1 MDAAWCAGDTV
12 RREGRRRTLSRL
24 VRRAREEDP
33 LHVRQQVQRR
43 LLVRGRSAVV
53 ELRRRV
59 RRAAAALWMRSARRQ
74 RRVRRA
80 TARSRPEGQLH
91 HRSSTRRLRRP
102 VGGLLRATLAS
113 AWRPRAE
120 GCDPWAAGERGPAR
134 LRRARGRRAEGP
146 LSWGLSETPR
156 PGLQI
161 FEEAR
166 RQRIAGFSLRALHV
180 GCPWL
185 VGPRW
190 RYVLWHACVVWLSW
204 PLASRALGC
213 NQAFCL
219 QHGVAIITVCSAWP
233 R

>member
-33 LHVRQQVQRR
+33 LHVRQQVQRH
-43 LLVRGRSAVV
+43 LLVGGCGVVV

-59 RRAAAALWMRSARRQ
+59 RRAAAALRMRFARHR

-91 HRSSTRRLRRP
+91 HRSSARRLRRP

-146 LSWGLSETPR
+146 LAWGFPETPR
-156 PGLQI
+156 PGMQI

-166 RQRIAGFSLRALHV
+166 RQRLAGFGLRR
-180 GCPWL
+180 PWL
-185 VGPRW
+185 EGPLW
-190 RYVLWHACVVWLSW
+190 RYVLACGLWLSW
-204 PLASRALGC
+204 PLAARTRSRK
-213 NQAFCL
+213 QAFFL
-219 QHGVAIITVCSAWP
+219 QQGVLRP